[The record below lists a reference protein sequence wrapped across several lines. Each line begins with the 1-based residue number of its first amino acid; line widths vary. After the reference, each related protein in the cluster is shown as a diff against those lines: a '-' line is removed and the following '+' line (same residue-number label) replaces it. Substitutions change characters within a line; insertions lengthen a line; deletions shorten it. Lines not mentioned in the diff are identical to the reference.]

1 MLISEAYAAF
11 EVSYLINKDKK
22 PKTIKEYRYS
32 FFGRNGIISTVGDI
46 PLEYM
51 GLDHVIRWKMHLREE
66 GLKPAYINH
75 CLSQFRWFLKW
86 CGENEM
92 RTFDWRK
99 VTFDSAETAKP
110 HTTLTEDEIERL
122 VKATKTLRDKAIIQ
136 LLFGSGIRSNEL
148 IQLNRYQ
155 WQHASLVNHK
165 EIVEHGAM
173 PIWEIYVLGKNS
185 KWRPVCIFN
194 DVKLAVD
201 MYLDSR
207 ADAFEPLFI
216 SQQNRRIHHNTI
228 SLMLHKATATAGL
241 TKHVTQHTL
250 RHSYVTEKAAQGV
263 PTAVLSYNIGHSSEA
278 TTQKI
283 YTHIKQMHVRRALA
297 QYSAK

>member
-1 MLISEAYAAF
+1 MLISEAYAVF
-11 EVSYLINKDKK
+11 EVNYLINQGKQQ
-22 PKTIKEYRYS
+22 KTINEYRHR
-32 FFGRNGIISTVGDI
+32 FFGRNGIIAVVGDI
-46 PLEYM
+46 PLEFL
-51 GLDHVIRWKMHLREE
+51 GLDHVVRWKLHMREE
-66 GLKPAYINH
+66 GLKAAYINH
-75 CLSQFRWFLKW
+75 CLSGFRWFLKW

-99 VTFDSAETAKP
+99 VTFESMEIAKP
-110 HTTLTEDEIERL
+110 HTTLTEEEIDRL
-122 VKATKTLRDKAIIQ
+122 KQATKSIRDKAIIA
-136 LLFGSGIRSNEL
+136 LLFGSGMRSNEL
-148 IQLNRYQ
+148 LQLNRRQ
-155 WQHASLVNHK
+155 WEHASIVNHK
-165 EIVEHGAM
+165 EVLENNAM

-185 KWRPVCIFN
+185 KWRPICIFH

-201 MYLDSR
+201 IYLDTR
-207 ADAFEPLFI
+207 DDAFEPLFI

-228 SLMLHKATATAGL
+228 SLMLHKASATAGL
-241 TKHVTQHTL
+241 TKRVTQHTL

-297 QYSAK
+297 QYSVK